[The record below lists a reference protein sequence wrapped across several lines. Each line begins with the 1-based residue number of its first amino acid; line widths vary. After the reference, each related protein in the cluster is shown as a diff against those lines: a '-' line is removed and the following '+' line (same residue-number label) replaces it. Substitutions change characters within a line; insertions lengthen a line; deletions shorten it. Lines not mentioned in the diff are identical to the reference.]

1 MLLNNFLVLFY
12 LALYRTVYFK
22 IYDSFISRS
31 KLFYIL
37 IIHPSVCCVCILK
50 MVMVSGY
57 NKNSYNR
64 GMNETKSVLEAST
77 ITLIYIKDLSLGR
90 LMTR

>member
-1 MLLNNFLVLFY
+1 MLLNHFFVPFY
-12 LALYRTVYFK
+12 LALYRTVYFES
-22 IYDSFISRS
+22 YDSFIS

-64 GMNETKSVLEAST
+64 RMNEAKSVLEAGT
-77 ITLIYIKDLSLGR
+77 ITLIYIRDLSLGR